1 MNLDEVYKVHYYSQV
16 SQQSQEDDD
25 DGPSVVDPRF
35 FRFDPCNLYQYDL
48 KRS

>member
-25 DGPSVVDPRF
+25 GPSVVDPRF
-35 FRFDPCNLYQYDL
+35 FRFDPCNLYQDDQ